1 MLWWHL
7 ASWSPMRVSQLGQG
21 VQRREGQGCYWGE
34 GRLSTKEMGVVLAEQ
49 SCGRSSSLQ
58 TPSEQSSLCSNLELL
73 LLLDKVR
80 RQIPCHFQ
88 KEGKNKPLLQC
99 CCSSVKKGGLPE
111 VLFQPVI
118 THFGSQHLSSH
129 RHEPDLLPLS
139 VKIVKAPSLHH
150 LSSSSSETD
159 TTFPR

>member
-1 MLWWHL
+1 M
-7 ASWSPMRVSQLGQG
+7 
-21 VQRREGQGCYWGE
+21 
-34 GRLSTKEMGVVLAEQ
+34 LAEQ

-159 TTFPR
+159 TTFPRQYPAWDHGRKHGKKGHNPQWSQLPPYFPTQA